1 MKKLLFIYNP
11 HAGKATIRQRLGE
24 VVEHF
29 AAADYQVTLHPTTGP
44 QDATLAAQNE
54 APNYDHV
61 VCCGGDGTLNE
72 VVTGLLQ
79 LEQPPTLGYLPAGTT
94 NDFSRNLHLP
104 GRILAAADCAVSGTP
119 RPCDM
124 GRFNDRH
131 FVYVAAF
138 GAFTDVSYNTPQ
150 EFKNVFG
157 HLAYVLNGV
166 SKLGS
171 LKSYRLKVETDSE
184 TLEDDF
190 IYGMV
195 SNTVSVGGF
204 LGLDPKMVFLDDG
217 LFEVMLIKMPRSLAE
232 LNTIV
237 TALLQQKPDGNV
249 IGFQTARLTFTSPD
263 PLPWTL
269 DGEYGGDPQVA
280 EIRNLPRAITVMQG
294 K

>member
-11 HAGKATIRQRLGE
+11 HAGKGTIRQRLGD
-24 VVEHF
+24 VVDRF
-29 AAADYQVTLHPTTGP
+29 AAAGYQVTLHPTTGP
-44 QDATLAAQNE
+44 KDATRAALDE
-54 APNYDHV
+54 APLYDHV

-79 LEQPPTLGYLPAGTT
+79 LEHPPVLGYLPAGTT
-94 NDFSRNLHLP
+94 NDFSKNLHLP
-104 GRILAAADCAVSGTP
+104 GRILAAADCAVSGVP
-119 RPCDM
+119 RPCDL
-124 GRFNDRH
+124 GLFNDRN

-150 EFKNVFG
+150 QVKNIFG
-157 HLAYVLNGV
+157 HLAYILNGV

-171 LKSYRLKVETDSE
+171 LKPYHLKVEYE
-184 TLEDDF
+184 GLCLEDDF

-204 LGLDPKMVFLDDG
+204 KGLDPRMVQLDDG
-217 LFEVMLIKMPRSLAE
+217 LFEVMLVKMPRTLAE

-237 TALLQQKPDGNV
+237 TALVQQKPDGNV
-249 IGFQTARLTFTSPD
+249 IGFHTSHVVFSSPI

-269 DGEYGGDPQVA
+269 DGEFGGDPMVA
-280 EIRNLPRAITVMQG
+280 EVQNLPRAITFMQG